1 MSMHPADERTDPPV
15 TIDVIQKVKPGC
27 EAEFE
32 QVLTDLIEAAKA
44 FEGHLGA
51 NIFRPS
57 DRASPE
63 YRIVFKFNHL
73 SNLRQWEESAMR
85 RKLLERA
92 KRLTVGD
99 SKWHTLTGLETWFTL
114 STQQAIVPPP
124 RYKMLIVTCLAAFPT
139 INIINVLL
147 QPLKLLPPLLR
158 TLIAT
163 IILLALMTYVIMPRM
178 TKLFAGWLYP
188 KPTNI
193 DRNQIAEVED

>member
-1 MSMHPADERTDPPV
+1 MHPANERTDPPV
-15 TIDVIQKVKPGC
+15 TIDVIQEVQPGC
-27 EAEFE
+27 EVEFE
-32 QVLTDLIEAAKA
+32 QVLTDLIEAAKT

-57 DRASPE
+57 DRANPE

-73 SNLRQWEESAMR
+73 SNLRQWEESALR

-99 SKWHTLTGLETWFTL
+99 SKWQTLTGLETWFTL

-139 INIINVLL
+139 INVINVLL
-147 QPLKLLPPLLR
+147 QPLKPLPPLLF
-158 TLIAT
+158 TLITT
-163 IILLALMTYVIMPRM
+163 ITLLSLMTYVIMPRM

-188 KPTNI
+188 KSVNL
-193 DRNQIAEVED
+193 DRNQNS

>member
-1 MSMHPADERTDPPV
+1 MNPADQRADSPV
-15 TIDVIQKVKPGC
+15 TIDVIQKIKPGC

-32 QVLTDLIEAAKA
+32 QVLTDLTDAAKT

-57 DRASPE
+57 DRDNPE
-63 YRIVFKFNHL
+63 YRIVFKFDHL
-73 SNLRQWEESAMR
+73 SHLRQWEASTTR

-99 SKWHTLTGLETWFTL
+99 SKWQTLTGLETWFTL

-124 RYKMLIVTCLAAFPT
+124 RYKMLIVTCIAAFPT
-139 INIINVLL
+139 INILNVLL
-147 QPLKLLPPLLR
+147 QPFKSLPPLLR
-158 TLIAT
+158 TFIAMVA
-163 IILLALMTYVIMPRM
+163 LLSLMTYVIMPRM

-188 KPTNI
+188 NSN
-193 DRNQIAEVED
+193 R

>member
-1 MSMHPADERTDPPV
+1 MSMHPANERTDPPV
-15 TIDVIQKVKPGC
+15 TIDVIQEVQPGC
-27 EAEFE
+27 EVEFE
-32 QVLTDLIEAAKA
+32 QVLTDLIEAAKT

-57 DRASPE
+57 DRANPE

-73 SNLRQWEESAMR
+73 SNLRQWEESALR

-99 SKWHTLTGLETWFTL
+99 SKWQTLTGLETWFTL

-139 INIINVLL
+139 INVINVLL
-147 QPLKLLPPLLR
+147 QPLKPLPPLLF
-158 TLIAT
+158 TLITT
-163 IILLALMTYVIMPRM
+163 ITLLSLMTYVIMPRM

-188 KPTNI
+188 KSVNL
-193 DRNQIAEVED
+193 DRNQNS

>member
-1 MSMHPADERTDPPV
+1 MSAADQDSDPPV
-15 TIDVIQKVKPGC
+15 TIDVIQKIKPGC
-27 EAEFE
+27 ETEFE
-32 QVLTDLIEAAKA
+32 QVLANLTEAAKA

-57 DRASPE
+57 DHANPE
-63 YRIVFKFNHL
+63 YRIVFKFDHL
-73 SNLRQWEESAMR
+73 SHLRQWEESAVR

-99 SKWHTLTGLETWFTL
+99 SKWQTLTGLETWFTL

-124 RYKMLIVTCLAAFPT
+124 RYKMLIVTCIAAFPT
-139 INIINVLL
+139 INIINALL
-147 QPLKLLPPLLR
+147 QPLKPLPPLFR

-163 IILLALMTYVIMPRM
+163 VVLLTLMTYVIMPRM

-188 KPTNI
+188 TFNK
-193 DRNQIAEVED
+193 R